1 MMKMRTESEV
11 KARIDDLERLYDARA
26 AGDASQATLEPI
38 LREIAVLRWVLGGS
52 GAIPF
57 RS

>member
-1 MMKMRTESEV
+1 MRTESEI
-11 KARIDDLERLYDARA
+11 KARIGELERLYDVRGA
-26 AGDASQATLEPI
+26 DADPKTKEPI

-57 RS
+57 GL